1 MTRSP
6 AFTTALVAAIVS
18 ALVSLATAGL
28 VLHRAGVSMLGE
40 DMGGSV
46 DDAKMHDYLVKN
58 PEILVEMSTEL
69 DKRQAEEQDAKQQKA
84 IGKNAEKIFRSPETP
99 VAANPD
105 GDVTVVEFFDYNC
118 GFCKRAMPEVVK
130 IVGDDKKVRL
140 VLKELPIFG
149 EDSEAAAK
157 ATLAAKKQGKYFE
170 MHQKMFSEPG
180 KANLE
185 KALTRRPRA
194 RARCR
199 AAEERHG
206 RPVGEGCSGREPRAC
221 RGTRHTR
228 HALHTGRRHSCGGRS
243 RRSPRSTY
251 QENIGNPPER
261 LQNHLLGASTRFACD
276 GKSC

>member
-18 ALVSLATAGL
+18 ALVSLATAGI

-40 DMGGSV
+40 DMGGSL

-58 PEILVEMSTEL
+58 PDILVEMSNEL

-84 IGKNAEKIFRSPETP
+84 ISKNADKIYRSPETP

-130 IVGDDKKVRL
+130 IVGDDKKVKL

-157 ATLAAKKQGKYFE
+157 AALAARKQGKYFE
-170 MHQKMFSEPG
+170 MHQKLFSEPG

-185 KALTRRPRA
+185 KALQVAQELGLDVEQLKKDMDDPAVKDALAENRA
-194 RARCR
+194 L
-199 AAEERHG
+199 AEELG
-206 RPVGEGCSGREPRAC
+206 VQGTPYTLVGDIVVAGAPDDLHDQLTKKISEIRQNGCKATC
-221 RGTRHTR
+221 
-228 HALHTGRRHSCGGRS
+228 
-243 RRSPRSTY
+243 
-251 QENIGNPPER
+251 
-261 LQNHLLGASTRFACD
+261 
-276 GKSC
+276 